1 VSQNP
6 NIEMRAIDSITPY
19 PNNPRHNQSAIRDV
33 ATSIRKYGFKQP
45 IVVDKEGVIVVG
57 HTRYEAAKELGLKTV
72 PVLVSELS
80 DKENREYRIAD
91 NKTNELASWDFE
103 KLAQEVADLDFGDFD
118 FDTSFL
124 DEIEEALQVEIPE
137 EDGVLSEAEE
147 DDYDGSVPD
156 EAISKRGEIYKLGRH
171 RLMCGDSTCQSDV
184 QKLMD
189 GKLADMLLTD
199 PPYNVNYQGGTSDH
213 LKIAND
219 NMGDTAFRTFL
230 SQAFKAAD
238 AAMKPGAAFYIWH
251 SDTEG
256 YNFRGAVRDAGWQL
270 RECLIWN
277 KNSLVLGRQDYH
289 YKHEPCLY
297 GWKSGASHTWLSDRK
312 QTTVIDFKKPLRA
325 DIHPT
330 MKPIPLFEYQ
340 IHNSCVEG
348 GIVLDLFGGS
358 GTTIMACEQNGRTGY
373 LMELDPRYVDAIIK
387 RYEEFTGEKAVK
399 LEVQK

>member
-1 VSQNP
+1 MSQNP